1 MAAPYVTGTLITTNV
16 LAAGATPTAQ
26 QIIDAQNVADEIE
39 AAIAVRLEGETPSA
53 GAEDMLKIAAL
64 LDGSARFNSLST
76 PHGIASIGPD
86 GDVVRLGAASLRALN
101 PVIAMIH
108 SRAGIGIG

>member
-1 MAAPYVTGTLITTNV
+1 MAAPYVTGTLILVNV
-16 LAAGATPTAQ
+16 GLGTGTAQ

-39 AAIAVRLEGETPSA
+39 AAIAIRLEGQTPSS

-64 LDGSARFNSLST
+64 LDGSARFNSLTT
-76 PHGIASIGPD
+76 PHGIQSVGPD
-86 GDVVRLGAASLRALN
+86 GDVVRLGASSLRALN

-108 SRAGIGIG
+108 STAGLGIG

>member
-1 MAAPYVTGTLITTNV
+1 MAAPYVTGTLILTNTGP
-16 LAAGATPTAQ
+16 ASPSAQ
-26 QIIDAQNVADEIE
+26 QMIDAQNVADEIE
-39 AAIAVRLEGETPSA
+39 AAIAIRLEGQTPSS

-76 PHGIASIGPD
+76 PHGIQSIGPD
-86 GDVVRLGAASLRALN
+86 GDVVRLGASSLRALN

-108 SRAGIGIG
+108 STAGLGIG